1 MQIYIFLKCL
11 FQYFWTLSINIV
23 KQMFQFYF
31 HAVYLLAYAIDN
43 T

>member
-11 FQYFWTLSINIV
+11 FQYFWISSINTV
-23 KQMFQFYF
+23 KQIFQFYF